1 MQKQKLGFSY
11 KRITQYK
18 PKNDSANNK
27 TLKRIAFVS
36 TFLDFLEDKSCE
48 FFVIDEVGFGTKP
61 LTRYGYSRIG
71 QPCVWVKDKM
81 LSHNLTCTATISTR
95 QVEFLQ
101 FFPEKGTTSEMFE
114 SYFSELVL
122 AMKQRY
128 PRKELVFL
136 LDNLRA
142 HKTSLIMKIL
152 NN

>member
-1 MQKQKLGFSY
+1 MKTQKTRRLPLPKKLALFKAKFPLLSISKSTLHKMQKQKLGFSY

-95 QVEFLQ
+95 QVEFL
-101 FFPEKGTTSEMFE
+101 
-114 SYFSELVL
+114 
-122 AMKQRY
+122 
-128 PRKELVFL
+128 
-136 LDNLRA
+136 
-142 HKTSLIMKIL
+142 
-152 NN
+152 